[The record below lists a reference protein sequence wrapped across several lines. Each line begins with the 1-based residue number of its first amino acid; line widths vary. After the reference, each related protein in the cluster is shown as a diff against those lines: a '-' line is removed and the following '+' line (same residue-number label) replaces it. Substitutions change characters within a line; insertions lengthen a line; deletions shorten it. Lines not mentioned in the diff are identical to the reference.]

1 MHDDGAGSVPL
12 VSTLWIGLAAVV
24 CLAWGSVLLT
34 FPEPIARFS
43 RKVQGA
49 FWGGQFTPELSR
61 FIGCGFVLGG
71 VVVAVS
77 LLVHILRG

>member
-43 RKVQGA
+43 RKVQGE